1 MPVSYH
7 YLSYVRDTALF
18 HPLKILKGC
27 TCVEVM
33 GFHVCI
39 GKVDLWV
46 SSQQQRFRSYFF
58 IHHLVVVDVDVS
70 VYSMHGDF
78 AAEG

>member
-1 MPVSYH
+1 M
-7 YLSYVRDTALF
+7 
-18 HPLKILKGC
+18 
-27 TCVEVM
+27 M